1 MGMYIPVLRMLLWKQ
16 VKIHIFLENSRRDNF
31 VNFGQFVSITL
42 LVSMEWIILHLSTLC
57 TPSVLCWIEKCS
69 QIWQLQILKFLLKSL
84 ISLNSFLRK
93 QKISLKIERFFNFWN
108 YFLFVLIG
116 SIVQRV
122 LLNIHFSGLSFPD
135 WIITRFHHITSI
147 VSFSEHVWNPS
158 SFLAQSPSFGIM
170 SFVCSEHLLPAF
182 GSKIVVISSWVWAC
196 TQDARESHIAVM
208 RVGRISFW
216 RFISNV

>member
-1 MGMYIPVLRMLLWKQ
+1 
-16 VKIHIFLENSRRDNF
+16 
-31 VNFGQFVSITL
+31 
-42 LVSMEWIILHLSTLC
+42 
-57 TPSVLCWIEKCS
+57 
-69 QIWQLQILKFLLKSL
+69 L

-170 SFVCSEHLLPAF
+170 SFVCSEHLLPAL
-182 GSKIVVISSWVWAC
+182 GSIIVVISS
-196 TQDARESHIAVM
+196 
-208 RVGRISFW
+208 
-216 RFISNV
+216 